1 MKKRHLITAAVLT
14 ALALCFAAG
23 CGGGGE
29 PTVDHDEHDK
39 DFSPYRTAGAMEEAY
54 DYSHFFLPEEDDG
67 DQPYV
72 GDPMPYYEDGVYYIY
87 YLKEGGDSYNHSLY
101 LTTTEDFVTF
111 EEVQEP
117 ILEASRGSEQDAWVG
132 TGSVVK
138 VGEKYYLFYTGHN
151 DGRDIHETIMVAEGT
166 SPTSFEKKAGWE
178 IQPPAELG
186 QKNDFR
192 DPQAYYDEATDTITL
207 TVTAAQNDIGRVIKY
222 TLKGDL
228 SDPQYGGVIFTNPE
242 EIVGDVWNLECS
254 DTFQIGDMW
263 YLTFS
268 AQDGVLWYTS
278 ADTRYGVY
286 EAEPKP
292 LDGHLFYAAKSVTDG
307 EDTYMVGWARRSES
321 PSSTQDVK
329 AWAGNLVAQKVVE
342 TEDGIVLAPL
352 DVYLAADIQ
361 RTLLSK
367 SEVSPDAGEY
377 VDSFTCQERY
387 VVTGSFTFEGTG
399 DFGFA
404 FDYNNRKDRYKLVSF
419 SPEQQAMTLSF
430 NLGTTPITSVPVSLE
445 AGTAYTFTY
454 VQEGSVGI
462 LYLDGQAALTVRIYG
477 VSGRAVKL
485 YSEDGGVT
493 FTDLKQFTYSY

>member
-1 MKKRHLITAAVLT
+1 MKRHIFTA
-14 ALALCFAAG
+14 ALALSAVLVLAAG
-23 CGGGGE
+23 CGGASA
-29 PTVDHDEHDK
+29 TVDHDEHDK

-67 DQPYV
+67 GQGYV
-72 GDPMPYYEDGVYYIY
+72 GDPMPYYEDGTYYIY
-87 YLKEGGDSYNHSLY
+87 YLKEGGDSYNHSIY

-111 EEVQEP
+111 EERQEP
-117 ILEASRGSEQDAWVG
+117 VLEASRGSEQDAWIG

-151 DGRDIHETIMVAEGT
+151 TGSAIGEKIMVAEGNDPYT
-166 SPTSFEKKAGWE
+166 FTKKAGWE
-178 IQPPAELG
+178 IAPPAELG
-186 QKNDFR
+186 QTNDFR
-192 DPQAYYDEATDTITL
+192 DPQAYYDAATDTIAL
-207 TVTAAQNDIGRVIKY
+207 TITAAQSDIGRVVEY

-228 SDPQYGGVIFTNPE
+228 SDPEYGGVIFTNPE
-242 EIVGDVWNLECS
+242 DVVGDVWNLECS
-254 DTFQIGDMW
+254 DTFRIGDKW

-278 ADTRYGVY
+278 SDTRYGVY
-286 EAEPKP
+286 EATPKP

-367 SEVSPDAGEY
+367 S
-377 VDSFTCQERY
+377 
-387 VVTGSFTFEGTG
+387 
-399 DFGFA
+399 
-404 FDYNNRKDRYKLVSF
+404 
-419 SPEQQAMTLSF
+419 
-430 NLGTTPITSVPVSLE
+430 
-445 AGTAYTFTY
+445 
-454 VQEGSVGI
+454 
-462 LYLDGQAALTVRIYG
+462 
-477 VSGRAVKL
+477 
-485 YSEDGGVT
+485 
-493 FTDLKQFTYSY
+493 